1 VSFAYLVY
9 ASSWLK
15 LHHPAAFYA
24 GLLNAQPMGFWS
36 PHSLAQDA
44 RRHGVVVRTPD
55 LAASAAGAGLERDPA
70 SHGEFAVRLGLAD
83 VRGIGSDLATVIVD
97 ERRIH
102 GDYASIEDLVRR
114 VPSLTRAHLEALST
128 AGAFTECLG
137 VQRREALWMAG
148 AAAESRP
155 DRLAGVLTAVDVP
168 RLPGMEPIDEAVAD
182 LWATGIAPTGH
193 PTQFLRARLD
203 ELGVVTADRLATVDA
218 ERVWV
223 AGVVTHRQRPSTAQG
238 TTFMNLED
246 ETGLVNV
253 VVSVGCW
260 KRFRAVAR
268 GASSLLVRGR
278 LQRAEGVINIVADHI
293 APLRGSGEENSPYGS
308 KSLARN
314 WR

>member
-1 VSFAYLVY
+1 
-9 ASSWLK
+9 
-15 LHHPAAFYA
+15 
-24 GLLNAQPMGFWS
+24 
-36 PHSLAQDA
+36 
-44 RRHGVVVRTPD
+44 
-55 LAASAAGAGLERDPA
+55 
-70 SHGEFAVRLGLAD
+70 
-83 VRGIGSDLATVIVD
+83 
-97 ERRIH
+97 
-102 GDYASIEDLVRR
+102 
-114 VPSLTRAHLEALST
+114 
-128 AGAFTECLG
+128 
-137 VQRREALWMAG
+137 MAG

-168 RLPGMEPIDEAVAD
+168 RLPGMEPIDEAIAD